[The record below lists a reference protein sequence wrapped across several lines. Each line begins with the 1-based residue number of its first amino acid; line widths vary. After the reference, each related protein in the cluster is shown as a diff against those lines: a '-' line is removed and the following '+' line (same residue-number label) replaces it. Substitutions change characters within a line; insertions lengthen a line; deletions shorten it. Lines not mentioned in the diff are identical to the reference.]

1 MRYSRVKRA
10 RNQRRY
16 AFIVIILFL
25 ILGGIYFFTAGTM
38 GKYIS
43 NFITPILKSKQQPD
57 ELVRD
62 ESIGQD
68 EDLADQEMELTLP
81 NEYAQDDK
89 ATRITET
96 IKVDAMSFLGIQ
108 IGAFNSKENAQSI
121 ANQLQSK
128 GGAGYVLEDQYFRVI
143 AMIFLKES
151 DARAVI
157 EQLKNQSVESQLYEI
172 KCPGVDMDITASS
185 EKIEGIKSTFSL
197 LQEEFQVMEL
207 IIRDLDNDKMT
218 IEIAIDKIDEIKNQ
232 IKAKADLLSQYSA
245 TQEGNQVLDGLKSLL
260 EHQMSQLDL

>member
-1 MRYSRVKRA
+1 MRYSRITRA

-16 AFIVIILFL
+16 AFIVIVIFFVLV
-25 ILGGIYFFTAGTM
+25 GIYFLIAGTM
-38 GKYIS
+38 GKAIS
-43 NFITPILKSKQQPD
+43 NLITPILKSKQQPD

-128 GGAGYVLEDQYFRVI
+128 GGAGYVLKI
-143 AMIFLKES
+143 SI
-151 DARAVI
+151 
-157 EQLKNQSVESQLYEI
+157 SVY
-172 KCPGVDMDITASS
+172 CNDIS
-185 EKIEGIKSTFSL
+185 KRK
-197 LQEEFQVMEL
+197 
-207 IIRDLDNDKMT
+207 
-218 IEIAIDKIDEIKNQ
+218 
-232 IKAKADLLSQYSA
+232 
-245 TQEGNQVLDGLKSLL
+245 
-260 EHQMSQLDL
+260 